1 LSGFDPATMRAGTAR
16 GGGTPSRA
24 VARGQAGQSSSDPAT
39 MRAGTARGE
48 AGQSSPSP
56 LIGLTTYLEQAQTG
70 VWDVRASFLPA
81 VYFQGIT
88 AAGGVAMLLPPQ
100 PVDPDIAERVLDGL
114 DGLLIT
120 GGKDVDPAAYGHQPH
135 PATDQPGRQ
144 RDAWEFTL
152 LGAAIKRGL
161 PVLGICRGAQVLNVA
176 LGGTLHQ
183 HLPDV
188 IGHSGH
194 RAGNAV
200 FNTVS
205 VRTVAD
211 TRLAALVGESVEVK
225 CYHHQAIAE
234 VGEGLIVSAWDADG
248 VIEALELPGNGFVLA
263 VQWHPEES
271 LDDLRLFSAIVE
283 AARSYASGRVSR

>member
-1 LSGFDPATMRAGTAR
+1 LSG
-16 GGGTPSRA
+16 
-24 VARGQAGQSSSDPAT
+24 SDPV
-39 MRAGTARGE
+39 
-48 AGQSSPSP
+48 
-56 LIGLTTYLEQAQTG
+56 IGLTTYLAQAQTG
-70 VWDVRASFLPA
+70 VWDVPASFLPA
-81 VYFQGIT
+81 VYFQGVT

-100 PVDPDIAERVLDGL
+100 PVDSGIAARVLDSL

-120 GGKDVDPAAYGHQPH
+120 GGPDVDPAAYAQEPH

-144 RDAWEFTL
+144 RDEWEFTL
-152 LGAAIKRGL
+152 LAAALERQL

-200 FNTVS
+200 FNTLQ
-205 VRTVAD
+205 VRTKPG
-211 TRLAALVGESVEVK
+211 TRLAALVGESVEAR

-234 VGEGLIVSAWDADG
+234 LGDGLVASAWDGDG
-248 VIEALELPGNGFVLA
+248 VIEALELPGHGFVLA

-283 AARSYASGRVSR
+283 AARAYASGRVSR